1 MSPRRSIPSKRRAT
15 GCSRNFRAD
24 DCFERVD
31 VMGDKLNKLLFDKP
45 DHALIRIVNDALSAD
60 RRGQF
65 ARRVYFPYLH
75 PHGIKE
81 MTETR
86 GLRAAYAVAQL
97 LSSLEVGG
105 VDDRIEALR
114 SLRHEVIDTAE
125 GPLAKNTARVLL
137 QIMKDLVRAHG
148 DYRQQLELAHDF
160 RRTASG
166 KPRIVRQ
173 QLRHYHLLE
182 MPEEWNQIAFDDHVH
197 DANTK
202 GRKSSTHLIM
212 DAWIKG
218 IRRLRV
224 IHYNYIEPRFA
235 AELLEAA
242 RILEIDIRIGIEFS
256 SRYRNKYAQLIWVPR
271 GFTDAQSFLC
281 FLAEPPVI
289 KLMEAGRSASLHQQQ
304 YVMDLLSKFNDV
316 HRPALNR
323 QLGVDLAPIKPD
335 EFLAFVGIG
344 QKSKLHLAKFI
355 HTELLNA
362 LQKRL
367 AQMSSEL
374 ARADAARRDQIT
386 QWVQQTNAMDLELLV
401 DGYLEPENNPEI
413 QNPDIPAEGSDV
425 PELLQLSPCELLSRL
440 AQLHSGYRVTL
451 NLTNLRVEEVLEL
464 VYDCQ
469 GMITRLEIFNLKD
482 YAAGKTAHIADIS
495 TLMQAINEGSAIHLK
510 QVIREIIDRLN
521 HDAAGKRQV
530 LVDKLTAILH
540 DIDTLKSFYSGRS
553 LKARIG
559 SDSTGRSSRV
569 HGMGLVIRETL
580 PKRARRAIERD
591 RQQDVREI
599 IPIQMIA
606 NKVMRF
612 ISKKRR
618 MPSRQIRYWLTAML
632 SSNGWLGMTCRQ
644 AWEVD
649 PAATR
654 MANPG
659 NIVTLG
665 GAQKTIDNHLRLN
678 PPKAAARRSR
688 LRWRYMNSHLQNAI
702 KVIIGFIPAFLTFA
716 LTKDWWLL
724 AYCGAFI
731 WFGITGLRNIVQSVL
746 GGGGIKRSP
755 LLHWNDYISW
765 TRITDSLLFTGFS
778 VPLLDYLVKT
788 LILDR
793 LFGINAGTQPEL
805 LYTFMALANGIYL
818 SSHNILRGLPRGAVY
833 GNFFRSVLSIP
844 IAIGF
849 NMVIGSILAAAG
861 VAAVTAV
868 LQNWA
873 AIISKAASDVVA
885 GIIEGL
891 ADRHKNIQARLR
903 EYTTKFAQLFDIYAQ
918 LELLYPEVQTFK
930 ILDYSADPGYRV
942 SAEARDLEKIIMVH
956 ALDLLYFWMYQP
968 RARMALRQFLVTLT
982 EDERHI
988 LVSSQF
994 TLQRHR
1000 EISQLFIDGI
1010 LGYNFQRPLS
1020 FYLSR
1025 YEGYLEEVKRLIF
1038 DAQPT
1043 DSVETSEAGLRNNTF
1058 GPAPVKDTCQTPAR
1072 RVAN

>member
-1 MSPRRSIPSKRRAT
+1 
-15 GCSRNFRAD
+15 
-24 DCFERVD
+24 
-31 VMGDKLNKLLFDKP
+31 MGDKLNKLLFDKP

-81 MTETR
+81 MTETK

-166 KPRIVRQ
+166 KPRIVRR

-256 SRYRNKYAQLIWVPR
+256 SRYPNKYAQLIWVPR

-413 QNPDIPAEGSDV
+413 QNPDIPAEGPDV
-425 PELLQLSPCELLSRL
+425 PELLQLSPFELLSRL

-495 TLMQAINEGSAIHLK
+495 RLMQAINEGSAIHLK

-632 SSNGWLGMTCRQ
+632 SSNGWLGLTCRQ

-793 LFGINAGTQPEL
+793 LFGINAATQPEL

-861 VAAVTAV
+861 VAAVTTV

-942 SAEARDLEKIIMVH
+942 SPEARDLEKIIMVH

-968 RARMALRQFLVTLT
+968 RARMALRQFLVTLK

-1043 DSVETSEAGLRNNTF
+1043 ESVETSEAGLRNDTF

>member
-1 MSPRRSIPSKRRAT
+1 MSEKFT
-15 GCSRNFRAD
+15 
-24 DCFERVD
+24 
-31 VMGDKLNKLLFDKP
+31 KLLFDKP

-60 RRGQF
+60 HRGKF
-65 ARRVYFPYLH
+65 ARKVYFPYLH

-81 MTETR
+81 MTETK
-86 GLRAAYAVAQL
+86 GLRTAYAVAQL

-114 SLRHEVIDTAE
+114 ALRHEVIDTAE

-148 DYRQQLELAHDF
+148 DYRQQLELAHEF

-242 RILEIDIRIGIEFS
+242 RILDIDIRIGIEFS
-256 SRYRNKYAQLIWVPR
+256 SRYRHKYAQLIWVPR

-289 KLMEAGRSASLHQQQ
+289 KLMEAGRRASLYQQQ
-304 YVMDLLSKFNDV
+304 YVMHLLDKFNTV
-316 HRPALNR
+316 HRPALNLK
-323 QLGVDLAPIKPD
+323 LGVDLAPIKPD

-344 QKSKLHLAKFI
+344 QKSKLHLSKFI
-355 HTELLNA
+355 HTQLLQTLERQLA
-362 LQKRL
+362 LMRREYDT
-367 AQMSSEL
+367 ADSR
-374 ARADAARRDQIT
+374 RAAEIR
-386 QWVQQTNAMDLELLV
+386 QWIQQTNGLDLESMV
-401 DGYLEPENNPEI
+401 DDYLEPEKNPEI
-413 QNPDIPAEGSDV
+413 ANPDIPAEGPDV
-425 PELLQLSPCELLSRL
+425 PELLLLRPFELLSRL
-440 AQLHSGYRVTL
+440 AKLYSGYRVTL
-451 NLTNLRVEEVLEL
+451 NLTNLKVEEVLEL
-464 VYDCQ
+464 IYDCQ

-495 TLMQAINEGSAIHLK
+495 RLMQAINEGSAIHLK
-510 QVIREIIDRLN
+510 QVIREIIDHLN
-521 HDAAGKRQV
+521 HEATAARQV

-559 SDSTGRSSRV
+559 SDSTGRSAQV
-569 HGMGLVIRETL
+569 HGMGLAIKETL
-580 PKRARRAIERD
+580 PKRAQRSIVRD

-599 IPIQMIA
+599 IPIRMTACKI
-606 NKVMRF
+606 MRF
-612 ISKKRR
+612 IPRKSR
-618 MPSRQIRYWLTAML
+618 MPTGQLKYWLTAML
-632 SSNGWLGMTCRQ
+632 STNGWLGLTRREG
-644 AWEVD
+644 WEVE
-649 PAATR
+649 PTATR

-665 GAQKTIDNHLRLN
+665 GVQKEIDNHLRLDS
-678 PPKAAARRSR
+678 PDTPAARTG
-688 LRWRYMNSHLQNAI
+688 LHWRYLNSHLQNAL
-702 KVIIGFIPAFLTFA
+702 KVIIGFIPAFLTFF

-724 AYCGAFI
+724 AYFGAFI

-746 GGGGIKRSP
+746 GGGGFKRSP
-755 LLHWNDYISW
+755 LLNWNDYISW

-793 LFGINAGTQPEL
+793 IFGINAGSQPVL

-818 SSHNILRGLPRGAVY
+818 SSHNLLRGLPRGAVY
-833 GNFFRSVLSIP
+833 GNFFRSILSIP
-844 IAIGF
+844 IALGF
-849 NMVIGSILAAAG
+849 NLVAGAVLTAAG
-861 VAAVTAV
+861 IAAVSVV

-873 AIISKAASDVVA
+873 AIISKTASDTVA

-891 ADRHKNIQARLR
+891 ADRHRNIQARLR
-903 EYTTKFAQLFDIYAQ
+903 EYTTKFARLFDVYAQ

-930 ILDYSADPGYRV
+930 ILDYSADPGHR
-942 SAEARDLEKIIMVH
+942 SNAEARDLEKIIMIH

-968 RARMALRQFLVTLT
+968 RSRTALRQFLVTLT

-1010 LGYNFQRPLS
+1010 LGNNFQRPLS

-1025 YEGYLEEVKRLIF
+1025 YEGYLNEVKRLIF
-1038 DAQPT
+1038 DAHVA
-1043 DSVETSEAGLRNNTF
+1043 DSIGVPGPGLHRVPSV
-1058 GPAPVKDTCQTPAR
+1058 PATADPFCGAR
-1072 RVAN
+1072 RPRHLN

>member
-1 MSPRRSIPSKRRAT
+1 MSPPADKIPRI
-15 GCSRNFRAD
+15 
-24 DCFERVD
+24 
-31 VMGDKLNKLLFDKP
+31 LFDRR
-45 DHALIRIVNDALSAD
+45 DHELIRIVNSVLGGGGDDAHT
-60 RRGQF
+60 RRLYYP
-65 ARRVYFPYLH
+65 YFH
-75 PHGIKE
+75 AQGIKE
-81 MTETR
+81 LAESK
-86 GLRAAYAVAQL
+86 GLRIAYSVIHL

-105 VDDRIEALR
+105 VDDRINALQALR
-114 SLRHEVIDTAE
+114 KEVIDTAE
-125 GPLAKNTARVLL
+125 GSLPRNTARVLM
-137 QIMKDLVRAHG
+137 QIMKTIVRAHG
-148 DYRQQLELAHDF
+148 DYARQLVLAHDF
-160 RRTASG
+160 RTCASG
-166 KPRIVRQ
+166 KPRIIRRQ
-173 QLRHYHLLE
+173 LKHYHLLE

-818 SSHNILRGLPRGAVY
+818 SSHNLLRGLPRGAVY

-942 SAEARDLEKIIMVH
+942 SPEARDLEKIIMVH

>member
-1 MSPRRSIPSKRRAT
+1 
-15 GCSRNFRAD
+15 
-24 DCFERVD
+24 
-31 VMGDKLNKLLFDKP
+31 MGDKLNKLLFDKP

-413 QNPDIPAEGSDV
+413 QNPDIPAEGPDV

-942 SAEARDLEKIIMVH
+942 SPEARDLEKIIMVH

>member
-1 MSPRRSIPSKRRAT
+1 
-15 GCSRNFRAD
+15 
-24 DCFERVD
+24 
-31 VMGDKLNKLLFDKP
+31 MGDKLNKLLFDKP

-942 SAEARDLEKIIMVH
+942 SPEARDLEKIIMVH

-994 TLQRHR
+994 TLQRNR
-1000 EISQLFIDGI
+1000 EISQVFIDGI